1 MLLPGVCCGPALS
14 TSPQLPNHLSWCL
27 ALCPRLL
34 PAEDKGEVDDA
45 HSHPTL
51 GRTWEKLNAFAAGF
65 ESRGNTVRHLIFQW
79 ILDRE
84 VVYCCL
90 GKRPLRC
97 CSWAWYFLQNQDL
110 RVFSNEKE
118 HISKHEVSTPDP
130 YVTSFQSG
138 LLYAGTVG
146 LVYLP
151 SCVLLPSS

>member
-1 MLLPGVCCGPALS
+1 MLCPCSKHLAPAVKP
-14 TSPQLPNHLSWCL
+14 PQLVSGYVLGFSLQKTKEKRMMHTHIL
-27 ALCPRLL
+27 
-34 PAEDKGEVDDA
+34 
-45 HSHPTL
+45 L

-65 ESRGNTVRHLIFQW
+65 EPQGNTIRHLILQW
-79 ILDRE
+79 IADRE

-90 GKRPLRC
+90 DKQPLCC
-97 CSWAWYFLQNQDL
+97 CSWAWYFLWNQDL
-110 RVFSNEKE
+110 RVFNNEKE